1 MPKLKTRK
9 TASKRLVKITVT
21 GKLLRRKTTAQHL
34 VHRKSKR
41 TIERSGSLVEIKKS
55 DLEKMKKL
63 TPYRK
68 K

>member
-9 TASKRLVKITVT
+9 TASKRLIKVT
-21 GKLLRRKTTAQHL
+21 ASGKLLRRKTTAQHL

-41 TIERSGSLVEIKKS
+41 TIEGSGSSIQIGKS